1 MHLQHDA
8 SVLVTDGCKALLL
21 RNNGDAE
28 FPDLGLVRKWEHR
41 LAADHA
47 LKSGPP
53 GRTFSSHDQGMR
65 RSSYEETDLHAEAE
79 ADFAHNLAEFL
90 EAQFAA
96 KTIQEL
102 VLVAPPR
109 TLGEVRKHLRP
120 HMSKMIKAEI
130 DKDLVK
136 HPIAHIESLLVAYP
150 EPARAGF

>member
-1 MHLQHDA
+1 MHVQHDA

-28 FPDLGLVRKWEHR
+28 FPDLRLVRKWEQR
-41 LAADHA
+41 LEADHA

-53 GRTFSSHDQGMR
+53 GRTFSSHDHGMR

-79 ADFAHNLAEFL
+79 ADFARKIAEFL
-90 EAQFAA
+90 QAQFAA
-96 KTIQEL
+96 KAIHEL

-109 TLGEVRKHLRP
+109 TLGDIRKHLQP
-120 HMSKMIKAEI
+120 HMSMIKAEI

-136 HPIAHIESLLVAYP
+136 HPIAHIESLLAAYP
-150 EPARAGF
+150 EPA